1 MTKLDLAGG
10 VALTAF
16 GLLLTFVIIPMG
28 TEEGMYYGLPPTFF
42 PTLLAVGLTICAVG
56 LTVQSVL
63 RLRAGRVDTSSPISR
78 WNLAMFALLVA
89 LILGGIVVIDVFGLL
104 IGAPLL
110 IAALMIVLGD
120 RNPLRIVPTAVL
132 PVGAVY
138 YIALYVLETPVP

>member
-16 GLLLTFVIIPMG
+16 GLLLTFVIIPLG

-42 PTLLAVGLTICAVG
+42 PTLLAVGLTVCAIG
-56 LTVQSVL
+56 LTIQSVV
-63 RLRAGRVDTSSPISR
+63 RLRTGRIDHTSPISR
-78 WNLAMFALLVA
+78 WNLMMFVLLVA
-89 LILGGIVVIDVFGLL
+89 LILGGIVLIDIFGML

-120 RNPLRIVPTAVL
+120 RSPLRIVPTAVI
-132 PVGAVY
+132 PVAAVY
-138 YIALYVLETPVP
+138 YLALYVLETPVP

>member
-42 PTLLAVGLTICAVG
+42 PTLLSVGLTICAVG

-63 RLRAGRVDTSSPISR
+63 RLRAGRVDTNSPISG

-110 IAALMIVLGD
+110 SAALMIVLGD
-120 RNPLRIVPTAVL
+120 RSPLRIVPTAVL

-138 YIALYVLETPVP
+138 YLALYVLETPVP

>member
-63 RLRAGRVDTSSPISR
+63 RLRAGPVDTSSPISR

-138 YIALYVLETPVP
+138 YLALYVLETPVP